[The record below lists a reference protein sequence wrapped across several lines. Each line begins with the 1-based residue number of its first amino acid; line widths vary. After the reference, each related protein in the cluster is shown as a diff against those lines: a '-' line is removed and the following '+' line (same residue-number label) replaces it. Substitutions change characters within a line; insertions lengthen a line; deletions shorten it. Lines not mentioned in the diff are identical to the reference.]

1 MPPRPT
7 AKPQPPPL
15 SAYSTAL
22 AFLAR
27 QRCTEARLW
36 QHLERKGFDDG
47 AARDAVERCKS
58 EGFLDDRLYARL
70 YVEGKRKPVGNGRL
84 VGELVLKGI
93 DGDAA
98 AEAVASLETDEGS
111 RCGAAFT
118 RLRDKNPAISYP
130 SAARRLERL
139 GCPAA
144 TIYRV
149 LREHAARF
157 GPLSATL
164 PSD

>member
-1 MPPRPT
+1 VT
-7 AKPQPPPL
+7 
-15 SAYSTAL
+15 AYSAAL

-36 QHLERKGFDDG
+36 QHLERKGFDDD
-47 AARDAVERCKS
+47 AARAAIERCKR

-70 YVEGKRKPVGNGRL
+70 YVDKKRKPLGDERL
-84 VGELVLKGI
+84 VGELIRKGI

-98 AEAVASLETDEGS
+98 VEAVSALEDDEGS
-111 RCGAAFT
+111 RCGAAYE
-118 RLRDKNPAISYP
+118 RLLRKNPAIAYP

-139 GCPAA
+139 GFPAP

-149 LREHAARF
+149 LRSHAACF
-157 GPLSATL
+157 GPLANLDEGVSHL
-164 PSD
+164 RP

>member
-1 MPPRPT
+1 MT
-7 AKPQPPPL
+7 
-15 SAYSTAL
+15 AYSAAL

-36 QHLERKGFDDG
+36 QHLGRKGFDDET
-47 AARDAVERCKS
+47 ARGAVERCKR

-70 YVEGKRKPVGNGRL
+70 YVEGKRKAVGDGRL
-84 VGELVLKGI
+84 VGELIRKGI

-98 AEAVASLETDEGS
+98 AEAVAALETDEGS
-111 RCGAAFT
+111 RCAAALERVLT
-118 RLRDKNPAISYP
+118 QNPSLSYP

-139 GCPAA
+139 GFPAS
-144 TIYRV
+144 TIYRI

-157 GPLSATL
+157 GPLADLEVSR
-164 PSD
+164 